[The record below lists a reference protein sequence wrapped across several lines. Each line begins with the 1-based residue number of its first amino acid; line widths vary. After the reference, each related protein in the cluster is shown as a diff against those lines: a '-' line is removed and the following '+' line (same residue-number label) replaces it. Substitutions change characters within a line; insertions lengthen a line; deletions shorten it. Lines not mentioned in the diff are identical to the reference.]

1 MLGKIAQFFDWE
13 GFAVGKEFEVV
24 ACSDWFDYN
33 DKTKRLGVK
42 ITLCI
47 VKDDTNYGEEGFS
60 NAYER
65 LTFKVKTSLPVGDYA
80 KVLKPRMSVV
90 PLVTECKIYGN
101 FNNQLSIVAQSF
113 YDKGAKNKLI

>member
-65 LTFKVKTSLPVGDYA
+65 LTFKVKTNLPVGDYA
-80 KVLKPRMSVV
+80 KVLKPRMSVF
-90 PLVTECKIYGN
+90 PIVTECKIYGN

-113 YDKGAKNKLI
+113 YDKGGKNKLI

>member
-13 GFAVGKEFEVV
+13 GFALGKEFEVV
-24 ACSDWFDYN
+24 ACSDWYDYN
-33 DKTKRLGVK
+33 EKTKRLGVK
-42 ITLCI
+42 VVLCI

-65 LTFKVKTSLPVGDYA
+65 ITIKVKTTKPVTDYQD
-80 KVLKPRMSVV
+80 VLKPRMSVMPIV
-90 PLVTECKIYGN
+90 NECKIYGN

-113 YDKGAKNKLI
+113 YDKGGKNKLI